1 MLTQWNKLATA
12 PIIII
17 IIIIIIIMIL
27 GVLPDSP

>member
-17 IIIIIIIMIL
+17 IIIIIIMIL